1 MKTILALV
9 DFSDVTARV
18 LQYAESFANTF
29 GSNVVLGH
37 IIPPEPVVVD
47 FAPPTPPD
55 DSAAAKSKLEALRDG
70 LASRGIAVSTY
81 SVQGPV
87 VATIHDWNRQHNP
100 DFIIMGS
107 HGHGALYNLLVG
119 SVTAA
124 VLKSAPCPVLVVPS
138 LLKAS

>member
-18 LQYAESFANTF
+18 LQYAESFANAF
-29 GSNVVLGH
+29 GSQIVLAH

-47 FAPPTPPD
+47 YAPPPSVLESD
-55 DSAAAKSKLEALRDG
+55 VASDKLEALRDS
-70 LASRGIAVSTY
+70 LTTRGVTVTTFST
-81 SVQGPV
+81 QGPA
-87 VATIHDWNRQHNP
+87 VATIHDWCRDHAP

-119 SVTAA
+119 SVTAG
-124 VLKSAPCPVLVVPS
+124 VLKSASCPVLVVPS
-138 LLKAS
+138 LLKAP